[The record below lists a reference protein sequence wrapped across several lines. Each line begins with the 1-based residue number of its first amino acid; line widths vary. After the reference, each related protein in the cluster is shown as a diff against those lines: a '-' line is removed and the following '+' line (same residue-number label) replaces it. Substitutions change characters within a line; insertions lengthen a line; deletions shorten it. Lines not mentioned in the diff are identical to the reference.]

1 MLAQC
6 VPELMIDQIASVAG
20 QVGSI
25 RVGAEQPAFGIQYD
39 SIAVLAR
46 HLPTGH
52 VWRARPV
59 GRRRRHDVR
68 VQGGRPPN
76 RCQIETPVTRP
87 RQLRGSS
94 STPASALATV
104 RAEVRCLLVSSQCQG
119 QHLDAGLVL
128 LALTAAV
135 R

>member
-39 SIAVLAR
+39 SIAVLTR
-46 HLPTGH
+46 HFPTGH
-52 VWRARPV
+52 VWRAQPV

-76 RCQIETPVTRP
+76 RCQIETLVTSAAPAARII
-87 RQLRGSS
+87 QHSLDQQRGLSASIDNPS
-94 STPASALATV
+94 STRTSYRLKAPDEDVDLTDFLA
-104 RAEVRCLLVSSQCQG
+104 A
-119 QHLDAGLVL
+119 
-128 LALTAAV
+128 
-135 R
+135 